1 MASTVTF
8 VVDLDAAGAPPAT
21 DSVRQLLA
29 LLEGLQEQDRKLD
42 WRLTSISTN
51 SPLRAQV
58 SAFDDAGAPV
68 PEALAKST
76 AEAAFRVL
84 DATNDNERDLVVA
97 RLSDDGRK
105 RLRALIAPL
114 RDRGGLVKIEIAG
127 QVERVVTGAAAQATI
142 LAIAPAPRKRR
153 PELGSIEGQILAA
166 TTYYG
171 SPALKLR
178 AFLTGDEIT
187 CVFSKS
193 DIDAIGAEHSLAEVW
208 AGKRVLVSG
217 KISFDAAGRATTIQA
232 DDLRILGKAP
242 LSLSELDLSGAA
254 FVDDDWGGVH

>member
-1 MASTVTF
+1 MSSTVTF

-68 PEALAKST
+68 PDSLARST
-76 AEAAFRVL
+76 AEAAFSVL
-84 DATNDNERDLVVA
+84 DATNDNQRDQIVS
-97 RLSDDGRK
+97 RLSDDSRK

-142 LAIAPAPRKRR
+142 AAIAPAPRRRR

-166 TTYYG
+166 TSYYG

-178 AFLTGDEIT
+178 TFLTGDEIT

-193 DIDAIGAEHSLAEVW
+193 DIEVIGSEHSLAEVW
-208 AGKRVLVSG
+208 AGKRVAVSG
-217 KISFDAAGRATTIQA
+217 KISFDASGRATTIQA
-232 DDLRILGKAP
+232 DDLRILGDTP
-242 LSLSELDLSGAA
+242 RSLSDLSLSGTA
-254 FVDDDWGGVH
+254 FADDDWGEIH